1 MGHEE
6 KFARLEQV
14 VTRMLASYDTLKAE
28 HNQLQARLQERE
40 QSNRELQE
48 QVESLRNDREM
59 MHSRVTTLIDKVM
72 DWEKEQDGGP
82 GQGDAP
88 PAAGDEQPVEDSMP
102 IFSMGVS
109 PGGESPAGQ

>member
-6 KFARLEQV
+6 KLARLEQV

-28 HNQLQARLQERE
+28 HNELQARLRERE
-40 QSNRELQE
+40 QSNRDLQE

-88 PAAGDEQPVEDSMP
+88 PAASDDQPVEDSMP

-109 PGGESPAGQ
+109 QGGESPAG